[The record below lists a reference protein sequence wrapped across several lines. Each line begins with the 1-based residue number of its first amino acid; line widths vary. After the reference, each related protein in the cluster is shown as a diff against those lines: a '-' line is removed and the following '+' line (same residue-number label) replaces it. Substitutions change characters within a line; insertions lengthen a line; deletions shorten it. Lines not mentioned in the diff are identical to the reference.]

1 MRALRRGGVCAWG
14 GRGSAPSRGFLEPRR
29 LAVHRQEH
37 AVEQDERHHDPVEP
51 RIPYQRYAQP
61 SRGMLLSEYPQ
72 RFLGQLLRRSDGV
85 KGARASRSVDRVPSF
100 TRCGGRSMIVFR
112 RGAAFGARGGR
123 VGSRRGRTIGPR
135 PVKIVDTRVPHAD
148 SQCARGVAATSGER
162 RAMRTSN
169 FTFLS
174 TAGGFMC
181 FRDAPA
187 AAGPPCRLL
196 GAGML
201 PPGPA
206 PTEGSAEVTLLN
218 SQPGARN
225 RPPRGSPRGLPL
237 AHQTSAPIR
246 RTRPRRLCY
255 RGVRRDARAGSAAQD
270 GGTT

>member
-72 RFLGQLLRRSDGV
+72 RFLGQLLRRSWV

-100 TRCGGRSMIVFR
+100 MRWRGRSMIVFR

-181 FRDAPA
+181 IKDAPA

-201 PPGPA
+201 PPGPLCRGNFIEFPA
-206 PTEGSAEVTLLN
+206 RRPESPSER
-218 SQPGARN
+218 QPS
-225 RPPRGSPRGLPL
+225 RPPSRSPNERADSPNPSTPPML
-237 AHQTSAPIR
+237 SR
-246 RTRPRRLCY
+246 RETRRARRQRRPRWR
-255 RGVRRDARAGSAAQD
+255 
-270 GGTT
+270 

>member
-1 MRALRRGGVCAWG
+1 MVSSNPGA
-14 GRGSAPSRGFLEPRR
+14 
-29 LAVHRQEH
+29 
-37 AVEQDERHHDPVEP
+37 
-51 RIPYQRYAQP
+51 
-61 SRGMLLSEYPQ
+61 LLSIA
-72 RFLGQLLRRSDGV
+72 RNTQLSRMSVITTLSNHGFRISDMHSRRAGCSFRNTHSDFSGSSCVGRGV

-181 FRDAPA
+181 FKDAPA

-206 PTEGSAEVTLLN
+206 PR
-218 SQPGARN
+218 QQ
-225 RPPRGSPRGLPL
+225 RGLCRGNFIEFP
-237 AHQTSAPIR
+237 AQ
-246 RTRPRRLCY
+246 RPESPSER
-255 RGVRRDARAGSAAQD
+255 
-270 GGTT
+270 

>member
-72 RFLGQLLRRSDGV
+72 RFLGQLLRRSWV

-100 TRCGGRSMIVFR
+100 MRWRGRSMIVFR

-148 SQCARGVAATSGER
+148 SQCARGGR
-162 RAMRTSN
+162 GDIWR
-169 FTFLS
+169 
-174 TAGGFMC
+174 TAG
-181 FRDAPA
+181 DAHLEFHLSLNRRGIYVHQGRSRRRGTPLPA
-187 AAGPPCRLL
+187 LRRRHVAPRARSPSTT
-196 GAGML
+196 GAL
-201 PPGPA
+201 
-206 PTEGSAEVTLLN
+206 
-218 SQPGARN
+218 QR
-225 RPPRGSPRGLPL
+225 
-237 AHQTSAPIR
+237 
-246 RTRPRRLCY
+246 
-255 RGVRRDARAGSAAQD
+255 
-270 GGTT
+270 

>member
-72 RFLGQLLRRSDGV
+72 RFLGQLLRRSWV

-100 TRCGGRSMIVFR
+100 MRWRGRSMIVFR

-181 FRDAPA
+181 IKDAPA

-206 PTEGSAEVTLLN
+206 AEVTLLN

-270 GGTT
+270 GGNT